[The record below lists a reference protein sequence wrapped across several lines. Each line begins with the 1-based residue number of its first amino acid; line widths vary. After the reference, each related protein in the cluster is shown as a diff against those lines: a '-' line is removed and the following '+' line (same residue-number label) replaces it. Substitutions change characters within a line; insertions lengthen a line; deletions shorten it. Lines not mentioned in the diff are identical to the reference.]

1 MANVPTPSPPALNHF
16 SCANCRRR
24 KVKCNKTS
32 PCTNCVRGRLT
43 CVFPQPRRPV
53 RTDTNLESTL
63 IARVQNLEEII
74 NSLQLAMVEKD
85 AQISRQKQQLQE
97 QLQEKQE
104 QHQSQQPQL
113 QQQVLQNNAQ
123 EKHDDASRGHHS
135 QSPARSE
142 SIQVVADRPPTQ
154 VDRFSLSP
162 HSTSG
167 SQSTPESDSG
177 KLIRDEG
184 RSIYIN
190 GTWAAIRAQVGDF
203 GELGDEVL
211 EDEEAAAEPSAVS
224 SPFFDFPFSLAQ
236 GVGAPEHPCVEHRQT
251 LWRLYIEVMDPMV
264 KVLHLPTVEP
274 ELRKWLPQD
283 NIDKMPRGLSAVIF
297 AVYFSVVSSMEKDQ
311 CQEILGRDRDELV
324 LKYKA
329 ATERVLTMAGL
340 LNTDNLLVLQAFLI
354 YLVTLRHHAP
364 RLSWTLC
371 SLAFRLIQAMGAH
384 RDGAS
389 LSVSKFETEMRKRL
403 FWNLSV
409 LECGASEDCGCD
421 PTQLEISSFNTSVPL
436 NLNDEDLTESM
447 VTEPEEHTNW
457 TQSTPLIL
465 WADICQLWRLLYDSR
480 RRPEGIDKSLQA
492 MTVDEKRKFIGE
504 TVKKMD
510 KKFVK
515 ICSPL
520 IPVQW
525 VTATLAR
532 LLVLEYKVAAYMPL
546 EQGTELSQIGHDE
559 LFANAIECL
568 ELSNRLLADYRGV
581 RWGWLFKTFTAWYP
595 LAFVLTKLNSEPLR
609 RDYERCWRIVERVMV
624 SRWHSPHEKLGHQW
638 RSMMKLFEVAQA
650 SKARSIRRRR
660 ESFRSRSDLPI
671 AVSQASKDRPL
682 LTLAEPCKRPL
693 DDPAPTF
700 TETRVTASHPTARE

>member
-1 MANVPTPSPPALNHF
+1 NHF

-63 IARVQNLEEII
+63 MARVQNLEEII
-74 NSLQLAMVEKD
+74 NSLQLVVVEKD

-97 QLQEKQE
+97 QQE
-104 QHQSQQPQL
+104 QRQSQQPQQPQL
-113 QQQVLQNNAQ
+113 QQQVLQENDQEKDRDANRGDHNNA
-123 EKHDDASRGHHS
+123 
-135 QSPARSE
+135 
-142 SIQVVADRPPTQ
+142 
-154 VDRFSLSP
+154 
-162 HSTSG
+162 
-167 SQSTPESDSG
+167 QSTPESDSG

-211 EDEEAAAEPSAVS
+211 EDEEATVEASAVS
-224 SPFFDFPFSLAQ
+224 SPFFSFPFSLAQ

-251 LWRLYIEVMDPMV
+251 LWRLYLEVMDPMV
-264 KVLHLPTVEP
+264 KVLHLPTIEP
-274 ELRKWLPQD
+274 ELQKWLPQE
-283 NIDKMPRGLSAVIF
+283 NIDEMPRGLSAVIF

-311 CQEILGRDRDELV
+311 CLEILGRDRDELV

-329 ATERVLTMAGL
+329 ATEKTLTMAGL
-340 LNTDNLLVLQAFLI
+340 LNTDNLLVLQGFLI

-384 RDGAS
+384 RDGAC

-480 RRPEGIDKSLQA
+480 RRPEGIDKPLQA
-492 MTVDEKRKFIGE
+492 MAVDEKRKFIGE
-504 TVKKMD
+504 TVQKMD

-532 LLVLEYKVAAYMPL
+532 LLVLEFKVAASMPL
-546 EQGTELSQIGHDE
+546 ERGTERGTELGQTEHDE
-559 LFANAIECL
+559 LFTNAIECL

-650 SKARSIRRRR
+650 SKTRSI
-660 ESFRSRSDLPI
+660 
-671 AVSQASKDRPL
+671 
-682 LTLAEPCKRPL
+682 
-693 DDPAPTF
+693 
-700 TETRVTASHPTARE
+700 